1 MKGCLRFN
9 SGLEHKLPITQYN
22 METVVI
28 ESPFVRRQKWGDF
41 FVKMSSMQDHF
52 PENKNLHLR
61 DRYVTREQRI

>member
-28 ESPFVRRQKWGDF
+28 ESPFVRRQK
-41 FVKMSSMQDHF
+41 
-52 PENKNLHLR
+52 
-61 DRYVTREQRI
+61 